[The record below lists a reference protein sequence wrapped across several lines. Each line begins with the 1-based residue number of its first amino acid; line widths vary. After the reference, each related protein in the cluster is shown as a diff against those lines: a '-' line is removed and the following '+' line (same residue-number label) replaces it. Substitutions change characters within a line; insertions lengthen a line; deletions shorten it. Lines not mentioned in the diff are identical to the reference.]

1 MTSVTLKAKLAQ
13 MFIVGVPGTELAE
26 PSAEFLA
33 EYQPG
38 GVIYFQHNYET
49 PALLAEM
56 SEAIQSTRDK
66 VTNLPLFLGVDHE
79 GGRVQ
84 RFTKPFTSFPEP
96 AFLGE
101 INSPKLA

>member
-1 MTSVTLKAKLAQ
+1 MAMTRILPACTLES
-13 MFIVGVPGTELAE
+13 TELAE
-26 PSAEFLA
+26 PTAEFLA

-84 RFTKPFTSFPEP
+84 RFRKPFTSFPEP
-96 AFLGE
+96 ALLGDLLRRDQE
-101 INSPKLA
+101 ARR